1 MAVYC
6 CCVAASLAVP
16 NETAGED
23 EDDVPF
29 GVEDALD
36 GALARTS
43 ADGC

>member
-6 CCVAASLAVP
+6 CCVAASLALLDD
-16 NETAGED
+16 TAGEE
-23 EDDVPF
+23 EDDAPF

-43 ADGC
+43 ADGG